1 LTTWGGST
9 LSYDA
14 NGNLTGSGASTY
26 SWNTRNQLIATSD
39 GSGIFAYDPLG
50 RRANR
55 TVSGV
60 ATPYVHDGLNPA
72 TVGGTSILAGQ
83 GLDEFYAEADA
94 SATTSYISDGIGS
107 TVAASNSSSTIVGNN
122 SYGPYGSTTQ
132 SGSTATAF
140 QYTGRENDGASNL
153 YFYRNRYYSPTLDR
167 FISQDPIGLAGGANL
182 YAYARGNPI
191 SWRDPSGLDV
201 TITITRQGISSTGL
215 SIPGTINAMSTVTP
229 LLPIDASTIENAQAG
244 DNSNKPPIPA
254 GSYDAYIRTD
264 HKPNRIE
271 LRNVPGYTNIQIHP
285 GSYPRNFKGCFGA
298 GSSSSLDFLGGTVAT
313 QNRILSLIAADGSGN
328 ITVNVSPIP
337 LGPVLPAAPSP
348 FGFPSP

>member
-1 LTTWGGST
+1 VMQALAQTTEDDCYTRAANDDCFYGGP
-9 LSYDA
+9 
-14 NGNLTGSGASTY
+14 G
-26 SWNTRNQLIATSD
+26 TRTK
-39 GSGIFAYDPLG
+39 FAYDPVG
-50 RRANR
+50 RQVTD

-60 ATPYVHDGLNPA
+60 AKAYLYDGWNPA
-72 TVGGTSILAGQ
+72 TVNATTLIYGV
-83 GLDEFYAEADA
+83 GLDDVFARAGSSAA
-94 SATTSYISDGIGS
+94 SISTDGIGS
-107 TVAASNSSSTIVGNN
+107 VIAHTGTSGTTLDT
-122 SYGPYGSTTQ
+122 YTYDPYGNSTH
-132 SGSTATAF
+132 SGTDTS
-140 QYTGRENDGASNL
+140 QLEYTGLENLGASNL
-153 YFYRNRYYSPTLDR
+153 IYSRNRYLKPETGR
-167 FISQDPIGLAGGANL
+167 FISEDPLGLNGGDNV
-182 YAYARGNPI
+182 YAYARSNPI

-215 SIPGTINAMSTVTP
+215 SIPGSINVMSTVTP

-254 GSYDAYIRTD
+254 GSYDAYLRTD
-264 HKPNRIE
+264 HTPNRIE

-313 QNRILSLIAADGSGN
+313 QNQILSLIAADGSGT
-328 ITVNVSPIP
+328 ITVNVGPVP